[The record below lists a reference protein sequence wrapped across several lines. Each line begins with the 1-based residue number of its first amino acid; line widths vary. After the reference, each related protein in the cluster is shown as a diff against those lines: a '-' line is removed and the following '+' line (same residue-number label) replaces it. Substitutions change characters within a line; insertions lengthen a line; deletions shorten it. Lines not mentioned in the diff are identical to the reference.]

1 MEVIR
6 RMSTQLQ
13 QPCKFRVFGGQTTS
27 DCLPSFEAIFPGCSC
42 RRKRRDNASLLLLK
56 RSAVAF
62 SVGLTSG
69 FRISPPTP
77 PICRPTLSLS
87 SQCVCSVCFGG
98 EGLGVCVFISSP
110 SSSSSSSSSETFSI
124 SSPLLHTYPP
134 PYHSTPATHP
144 LPFKASSTGSLK
156 REVRHA

>member
-27 DCLPSFEAIFPGCSC
+27 DCLPSFEAICPGCSC

-87 SQCVCSVCFGG
+87 SDCVCSVCFGG
-98 EGLGVCVFISSP
+98 EGLACAFSYHHHHHHLPHLKLSRFP
-110 SSSSSSSSSETFSI
+110 LLFSI
-124 SSPLLHTYPP
+124 PIHPP
-134 PYHSTPATHP
+134 ITLHP
-144 LPFKASSTGSLK
+144 LPTLFLSK
-156 REVRHA
+156 RRQQEV

>member
-27 DCLPSFEAIFPGCSC
+27 DCLPSFEAICPGCSC

-69 FRISPPTP
+69 FRISPPYTP
-77 PICRPTLSLS
+77 PICLPTLSLS
-87 SQCVCSVCFGG
+87 VRVQCVFWRGG
-98 EGLGVCVFISSP
+98 VRVCVFISSL
-110 SSSSSSSSSETFSI
+110 SSSSSSSETFSI
-124 SSPLLHTYPP
+124 SSPLLHPLSLYTRYPP
-134 PYHSTPATHP
+134 
-144 LPFKASSTGSLK
+144 SSFQSVVNRK
-156 REVRHA
+156 SEA